1 MILKLSDNYICDNS
15 LECEKNCYFVL
26 TKSNEKFL
34 ADAKAKGA
42 QIITPAKAYELAQ
55 IPKDLKIIG
64 ITGTNGKTISMGIG
78 TVEHIEDD
86 SFVCVFFLKIALHHR
101 QFIQVSE

>member
-42 QIITPAKAYELAQ
+42 QIITPAKAYELAK
-55 IPKDLKIIG
+55 IPKDLLFEARFP
-64 ITGTNGKTISMGIG
+64 SLLLLHP
-78 TVEHIEDD
+78 VLPFL
-86 SFVCVFFLKIALHHR
+86 SFPLQFL
-101 QFIQVSE
+101 